1 MSGRFWP
8 RSPSGKVT
16 AIVMTAALG
25 IGAAAVV
32 PAAAAGTRAARSGAA
47 AAPYA
52 GPRLKLIAAQ
62 NHITV
67 FGFPVKQGSKKVL
80 VLIDP
85 GIWLASLGSS
95 LQFDVGRASYAKP
108 MTITQIISRPGRAPQ
123 ARPLPANM
131 LDGWTGLKGMM
142 SISVKDSAGKVVIHG
157 GFPLCPDSFDAERA
171 TDNGPVNSPFPT
183 QCGAFDPFP
192 LGEVWGIA
200 NGWAIDPVE
209 TSAVT
214 PYLLTAG
221 ATYTVT
227 ESITPRFMNWL
238 RVTPRDA
245 TASVEVTVQTQTV
258 GPPPKGPAR
267 ARAALPPLPASVPTM
282 NNPPRSVLPDMVPLP
297 AWNIN
302 PLTVQGRDWL
312 NFAATVWIGGNGPLD
327 VEGFRSG
334 GSRIMPAWQYFYQDG
349 KVIGRTRAGTMGF
362 DSAKGHDHWH
372 FEQFAKYQLLD
383 AGKKLVVRS
392 QKVGFCIAPSD
403 QVDMLLPGA
412 VWQVPFI
419 GFGGQCGS
427 PTALWVREQLPLG
440 WGDTYLQFLAGQ
452 AFDIT
457 SLPNG
462 TYYLEVVANPEHVL
476 HETSYANDVSLR
488 KIIISG
494 KKGHRHV
501 FVPAYFGVDQEN
513 SGTPPVP
520 SPSPSPTVTV
530 TATATATASP
540 TPAP

>member
-1 MSGRFWP
+1 MPPRFWP

-16 AIVMTAALG
+16 AIVTTAALAV
-25 IGAAAVV
+25 GAAAAV
-32 PAAAAGTRAARSGAA
+32 PAAAAARSGAA

-52 GPRLKLIAAQ
+52 GPQLKLIAAQ
-62 NHITV
+62 SHITV
-67 FGFPVKQGSKKVL
+67 FGFPLKQGSKKVL
-80 VLIDP
+80 VLVDP

-108 MTITQIISRPGRAPQ
+108 MTITQIITRPGRAPLD
-123 ARPLPANM
+123 RPLPANM

-142 SISVKDSAGKVVIHG
+142 SISVKDSAGRVVIHG
-157 GFPLCPDSFDAERA
+157 GFPMCPDSFDAERA
-171 TDNGPVNSPFPT
+171 TDNSPVNSPFPT
-183 QCGAFDPFP
+183 QCAAFDPFS

-200 NGWAIDPVE
+200 KGWAIDPVE
-209 TSAVT
+209 TSAT
-214 PYLLTAG
+214 APYMLTAG

-238 RVTPRDA
+238 HVSPRDA
-245 TASVEVTVQTQTV
+245 TASVEVTVQSQSI
-258 GPPPKGPAR
+258 GPPPPPAGAAR
-267 ARAALPPLPASVPTM
+267 ARPSLPASVPTM
-282 NNPPRSVLPDMVPLP
+282 QNPPRSVLPDMVPLP
-297 AWNIN
+297 AWNIT
-302 PLTVQGRDWL
+302 PLAVQGHDWL

-334 GSRIMPAWQYFYQDG
+334 GSRIMPAWQYFSQDG

-362 DSAKGHDHWH
+362 DSVKGHDHWH
-372 FEQFAKYQLLD
+372 FEQFAKYQLLN

-403 QVDMLLPGA
+403 SVDMLLPGA

-427 PTALWVREQLPLG
+427 STALWVREMLPLG

-457 SLPNG
+457 GLPNG
-462 TYYLEVVANPEHVL
+462 TYYLEVIANPEHVL
-476 HETSYANDVSLR
+476 HETDYGNNVSLR
-488 KIIISG
+488 KIIITG

-501 FVPAYFGVDQEN
+501 FVPAYFGIDKEN

-520 SPSPSPTVTV
+520 TPSPSPSPVPSVTV
-530 TATATATASP
+530 TATATASASASP
-540 TPAP
+540 GP